1 MSHEKGVSLY
11 LAVVMLSIILAVA
24 FGLVAILMGQ
34 IKMMRVIGFSV
45 TAYYA
50 AETGVERALYDY
62 IQSGTIPFISPVPYS
77 DQVLP
82 NNSSYTVSVVCCH
95 YAAPDCSW
103 DETGDNVCSLGD
115 AYIDENCE
123 ATDYCARSVGTYR
136 GVKRAI
142 EVSLF
147 PTL

>member
-62 IQSGTIPFISPVPYS
+62 IQSGTIPFTSPVPYP

-95 YAAPDCSW
+95 PSIDGCLWNSS
-103 DETGDNVCSLGD
+103 DTSCTDSGIDH
-115 AYIDENCE
+115 DENCK

-147 PTL
+147 PYD

>member
-24 FGLVAILMGQ
+24 FGLFAILMGQ
-34 IKMMRVIGFSV
+34 IKMMRTLGFSV

-50 AETGVERALYDY
+50 AETGVERALNKY
-62 IQSGTIPFISPVPYS
+62 ILSGNVPFDNPIPYQGENLS
-77 DQVLP
+77 
-82 NNSSYTVSVVCCH
+82 NGSSYTVSVVCCH
-95 YAAPDCSW
+95 PTTAGCLWDLSDTTCS
-103 DETGDNVCSLGD
+103 DSG
-115 AYIDENCE
+115 IDQDLNCK
-123 ATDYCARSVGTYR
+123 ATDYCARSVGTYE

-147 PTL
+147 PL